1 MWMEQPRI
9 LIIED
14 DTSMLTSL
22 TMIFRRKGYYVETAI
37 SGRSALENIK
47 KNSYHL
53 GLIDIKLPD
62 MDGIDLIEPLKK
74 INPEMVLIMVTGY
87 ASIESA
93 VRALNAGAS
102 AYITKPINM
111 DEVLAAIRE
120 ALEKQ
125 RMSEEKK
132 KADIALLI
140 SEERYR
146 TIFNTSPV
154 SIWEEDFSLV
164 KEEIVQLQKQGIED
178 FNEYFYL
185 HPEHLEEIINKI
197 RILDVNQSTIKMFNA
212 RSKEDLLGSLEKI
225 ALPGTRDII
234 QKEVVAIAEEKDF
247 FEGETINR
255 TFDGEIID
263 LFISMTIPKEM
274 AEFSNVLISMVD
286 ITERKKTENEIKA
299 RNEDIRL
306 LYEAGI
312 QLGASLKLDEV
323 YKSVHKLISQV
334 MGCDGLYISSYDKEK
349 EIIKCEAAWGN
360 DRELDI
366 SNFPYIPLGEEGK
379 GTQSIVIHTGEP
391 LYIPD
396 FLEQKKTS
404 NIMYFVNY
412 KKTLLEDEP
421 NGSDDIPKSALIVPL
436 KLENQ
441 VIGVIQVFNYKKDA
455 YQKGNMDF
463 LKALS
468 PQIAIA
474 LANAKLFEQ
483 SQLEIKRR
491 EEAESH
497 KQKQLERLSA
507 MHSIDLAIS
516 SSFDLKVTMDILLSQ
531 VHNHLDVDAATVL
544 LLNPKTQRLEYI
556 ANKGFLRG
564 LKITDSILLG
574 QGFAGEAALEQKIVQ
589 VDDLKSSEPLL
600 IRSALFK
607 SEGFESYIG
616 IPLIAKGQVV
626 GVMEIFQRSM
636 FSPEPDWLDY
646 LKTLAGQAAIA
657 IDNSL
662 LFSNLQRANL
672 ELELAYD
679 NTLEGWS
686 TALELRDME
695 TEGHSQ
701 RVTEWTVKLATEMGI
716 PDEEIVQIKRGA
728 LLHDI
733 GKMGVPDHILLK
745 PGPLTDD
752 EWDIMKMHP
761 VYAYKLLSP
770 IPFLQDALDIPYY
783 HHERWDGSGYPKG
796 LKEKEIPLAARIF
809 AVVDVFDALSS
820 DRPYRKAWKKEK
832 IIEYIKKQS
841 GVIFDPEVVDALLS
855 MEENGGVN

>member
-1 MWMEQPRI
+1 MDQPRI
-9 LIIED
+9 IIVED

-22 TMIFRRKGYYVETAI
+22 TMIFRRKGYYVETAS
-37 SGRSALENIK
+37 SGHSALESVQN
-47 KNSYHL
+47 NSFHL

-62 MDGIDLIEPLKK
+62 MDGIDLIEPLKE

-125 RMSEEKK
+125 RLSEEKK
-132 KADIALLI
+132 NADRALII

-154 SIWEEDFSLV
+154 SIWEEDFSLA
-164 KEEIVQLQKQGIED
+164 KEEIVQLQEQGIED
-178 FNEYFYL
+178 FNEYFNL
-185 HPEHLEEIINKI
+185 HPEHLEELITKI

-225 ALPGTRDII
+225 TLQGTREII
-234 QKEVVAIAEEKDF
+234 QKEIVAIAEEKDF
-247 FEGETINR
+247 FEGETVNR
-255 TFDGEIID
+255 TFDGDIID
-263 LFISMTIPKEM
+263 LYISMTIPKQM

-286 ITERKKTENEIKA
+286 ITERKKTEDEIKA

-312 QLGASLKLDEV
+312 QLGSSLKLDEV
-323 YKSVHKLISQV
+323 YKSVHELISQV
-334 MGCDGLYISSYDKEK
+334 MGCDGLYISSYDKENK
-349 EIIKCEAAWGN
+349 IIKCEAAWGN
-360 DRELDI
+360 GRVLDI
-366 SNFPYIPLGEEGK
+366 SGFPHIPLGEEGK

-404 NIMYFVNY
+404 KIIFFVNY
-412 KKTLLEDEP
+412 EKSILEDEP
-421 NGSDDIPKSALIVPL
+421 NGSDDIPQSALIVPL

-455 YQKGNMDF
+455 YLKGNMDF

-474 LANAKLFEQ
+474 MANAKLFEQ
-483 SQLEIKRR
+483 SQLDIKRR

-497 KQKQLERLSA
+497 RQKQLERLSA
-507 MHSIDLAIS
+507 LHSIDLAIS

-556 ANKGFLRG
+556 ANKGFMRG

-589 VDDLKSSEPLL
+589 VDDLKTTEHLL

-607 SEGFESYIG
+607 AEGFESYIG

-626 GVMEIFQRSM
+626 GVMEIFQRSI
-636 FSPEPDWLDY
+636 FSPETDWLDY

-657 IDNSL
+657 IDNST

-686 TALELRDME
+686 NALELRDME

-701 RVTEWTVKLATEMGI
+701 RVTERTIKLAIAMSI

-752 EWDIMKMHP
+752 EWEIMKQHP
-761 VYAYKLLSP
+761 VYAYRLLSP

-809 AVVDVFDALSS
+809 AVVDVYDALSS

-832 IIEYIKKQS
+832 ILDYIKKQS
-841 GVIFDPEVVDALLS
+841 GVIFDPEVVDAFLS
-855 MEENGGVN
+855 MEENCRDY